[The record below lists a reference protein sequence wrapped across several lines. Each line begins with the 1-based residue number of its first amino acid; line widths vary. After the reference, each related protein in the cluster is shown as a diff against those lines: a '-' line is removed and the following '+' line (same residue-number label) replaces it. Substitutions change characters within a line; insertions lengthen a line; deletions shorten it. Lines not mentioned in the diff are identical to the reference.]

1 MNNASALSNLP
12 DSDRT
17 IVPGRLI
24 APGVLVASLSYFVVT
39 SASLPGI
46 VDPSAVIDVF
56 LAAVI
61 PSLVVIMLLW
71 AARPA
76 AYPRRR
82 RCTLVAASLFFSAG
96 AAAVPTWLAA
106 I

>member
-1 MNNASALSNLP
+1 MNNASTVSNRP
-12 DSDRT
+12 NSDPT

-24 APGVLVASLSYFVVT
+24 APGVLVASMSYFVVT
-39 SASLPGI
+39 SASLPRI

-56 LAAVI
+56 LAAII

-82 RCTLVAASLFFSAG
+82 RCILLAAALLFSAG
-96 AAAVPTWLAA
+96 AATVPTWLAA
-106 I
+106 L